1 MWREKL
7 AIGMVGLLV
16 ACQPTMTRQERA
28 VQEQAVQTQLNGW
41 AKAFSNRDVDSL
53 ATFYDSSA
61 AMTFAWP
68 DGERTTGWKEE
79 AAKEHQFFQTGRQVN
94 LVLQN
99 PTVEVLSSRVAL
111 TTFRHAMDVIVGDV
125 NPERR
130 YFTGQGT
137 IVWTRADDKADW
149 VIYAGQ
155 ISETPPPPAPRP
167 QRGR

>member
-1 MWREKL
+1 
-7 AIGMVGLLV
+7 
-16 ACQPTMTRQERA
+16 
-28 VQEQAVQTQLNGW
+28 
-41 AKAFSNRDVDSL
+41 
-53 ATFYDSSA
+53 
-61 AMTFAWP
+61 MTFAWP
-68 DGERTTGWKEE
+68 DGDRTTGWKEE

-155 ISETPPPPAPRP
+155 ISETA
-167 QRGR
+167 RGQ